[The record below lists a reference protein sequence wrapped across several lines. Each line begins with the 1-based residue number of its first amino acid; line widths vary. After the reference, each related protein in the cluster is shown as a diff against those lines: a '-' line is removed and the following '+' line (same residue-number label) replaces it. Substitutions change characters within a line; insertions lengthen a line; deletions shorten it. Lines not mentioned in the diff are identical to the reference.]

1 MTVQKDVT
9 KNIYVGNGSTRTFP
23 FTFECPAEHPEYIKV
38 YLMQDDGTALATSD
52 YQLDMDARQ
61 ITYPSSGTA
70 LPEGK
75 KLVIMRE
82 LPLQQMMN
90 LVNNG
95 PYFAEDVE
103 TAFDENVMAMQ
114 QIAEKLNRSIIMS
127 VDIDGD
133 AFVNEVPFEAGKSFR
148 IADDGK
154 SIVLTEDPARV
165 LPLAQ
170 EAYAQAQA
178 QAQSASASAS
188 AAAKSEDSAAAS
200 ASEAGNSA
208 QSASTSAAGAAESAR
223 LAEGYKNVA
232 ETAKSDASL
241 YADNAKT
248 SADNATASKKVAQS
262 AANSASNFATDAR
275 SSVSEAKSYRDAA
288 STYAT
293 NAKNYSENVNVF
305 VPSVSSDGILSW
317 TNKAGLPNPPSV
329 NIKGKDGADGGVT
342 VDDTLSDTS
351 TNAIQNKVVKAALD
365 NRAVLDESNTFTSPN
380 SFDDI
385 YMADGM
391 SSLKWYN
398 GSHNFVV
405 ASINSKKYTGEA
417 ATAKKATQDGDG
429 NVITSTYATKTELNS
444 CVKSVNNVTP
454 DSNGNVNISV
464 SGGGSGVTVDEELSS
479 TSTNPVQNKT
489 IYNALLNKAGT
500 DIFSGFDL
508 NSPSATIRWR
518 SGSQNYGI
526 LTASNYSG
534 TALRAT
540 QDGAGNVITDT
551 YTKKADFDKIISD
564 LDVAFQQKADKS
576 DLADVATSGKY
587 TDLLNRPTYVVQS
600 VNNIKPDSNG
610 NVSISVEG
618 GGGSD
623 ITVDAELS
631 DTSTNPVQNKV
642 VKAALDN
649 RAVLDDVNTFTSPNN
664 FDDIYMEDGINSL
677 KWYNGSPNFVVA
689 SITSKRYTGEAATA
703 KKATQDG
710 DGNVITSTYATKT
723 ELNSCVKSVNNVTPD
738 ENGNVTISVSGG
750 GIGGSITIDSALSS
764 TSTNPVQNKV
774 IKDALDDKANLNK
787 NNTFLKENWFEKGVS
802 LLAYR
807 DSNSAIK
814 WYQSP
819 TNPSIASIDA
829 TNYTGTAAKATQD
842 GAGNVITETYATKSD
857 ISGVVKSV
865 NGTKPDSNGN
875 VTITVSGGS
884 NVTVDTTLSATSTN
898 PIANKTVY
906 SALGGKLGKTETAYA
921 ATKATQDGAGN
932 VIATTYIKTV
942 NNVKPDSNGNVNISG
957 GTGGNITV
965 DSVLSPTSTNAI
977 QNKVVQ
983 QEFTS
988 VRAAIPTKV
997 SQLTNDSGYL
1007 TQHQSLD
1014 GYVKTVNNTAPDSN
1028 GNVTIALS
1036 GGGGVSTSESNTW
1049 TGKQTFQ
1056 KMKFNFESYNAPR
1069 ISGATDNPAASVAV
1083 YNVQGNFTLDMSVLA
1098 GLLNNGDATLFTAYI
1113 TTNGAYTLSITNA
1126 GTLKYVG
1133 NASDLAIT
1141 VNGLLLNILLIK
1153 SSSGVLSSVAQASTL
1168 S

>member
-1 MTVQKDVT
+1 MSNARIQFSTASEEKWLQVNPVLREGELVIARKA
-9 KNIYVGNGSTRTFP
+9 NGKR
-23 FTFECPAEHPEYIKV
+23 
-38 YLMQDDGTALATSD
+38 
-52 YQLDMDARQ
+52 
-61 ITYPSSGTA
+61 
-70 LPEGK
+70 
-75 KLVIMRE
+75 KLVVGKPGGSSYANSE
-82 LPLQQMMN
+82 
-90 LVNNG
+90 VVWD
-95 PYFAEDVE
+95 AE
-103 TAFDENVMAMQ
+103 Q
-114 QIAEKLNRSIIMS
+114 
-127 VDIDGD
+127 
-133 AFVNEVPFEAGKSFR
+133 
-148 IADDGK
+148 
-154 SIVLTEDPARV
+154 
-165 LPLAQ
+165 
-170 EAYAQAQA
+170 
-178 QAQSASASAS
+178 
-188 AAAKSEDSAAAS
+188 
-200 ASEAGNSA
+200 
-208 QSASTSAAGAAESAR
+208 
-223 LAEGYKNVA
+223 A
-232 ETAKSDASL
+232 ETYMNTTKDL
-241 YADNAKT
+241 
-248 SADNATASKKVAQS
+248 
-262 AANSASNFATDAR
+262 
-275 SSVSEAKSYRDAA
+275 
-288 STYAT
+288 
-293 NAKNYSENVNVF
+293 SENVNVF
-305 VPSVSSDGILSW
+305 VPHIDSSGILTW
-317 TNKAGLPNPPSV
+317 TNKAGLDNPSPITIKGIKGDPGEKGEPGQRGEQGAQGIQGPRGIQGEQGERGVQGLQGPAGNAATITIGNVTTSAPGTSASV
-329 NIKGKDGADGGVT
+329 TNRGTSSAAVLDFVLPKGKDGADGGVT
-342 VDDTLSDTS
+342 VDEALSNTS
-351 TNAIQNKVVKAALD
+351 VNPVQNRAVKAALD
-365 NRAVLDESNTFTSPN
+365 NRAVLDDTNTFTSPN
-380 SFDDI
+380 TFDII
-385 YMADGM
+385 YMKKNVG
-391 SSLKWYN
+391 SIRWYE
-398 GSHNFVV
+398 GSQSVV
-405 ASINSKKYTGEA
+405 VGHINAESYTGEA
-417 ATAKKATQDGDG
+417 NTAKKATKDGDG
-429 NVITSTYATKTELNS
+429 NIITSTYATKTELNS
-444 CVKSVNNVTP
+444 YVKSVNNTAP
-454 DSNGNVNISV
+454 DDNGNVNITV
-464 SGGGSGVTVDEELSS
+464 SGGVTVDEELSS
-479 TSTNPVQNKT
+479 TSTNPVQNKV
-489 IYNALLNKAGT
+489 IYNALLNKVGT
-500 DIFSGFDL
+500 DIYSGFAL
-508 NSPSATIRWR
+508 MGATAPITWR
-518 SGSQNYGI
+518 QGSQVVGS
-526 LTASNYSG
+526 LTASNYTG

-551 YTKKADFDKIISD
+551 YTKKVDFDKTISE
-564 LDVAFQQKADKS
+564 LGVAFQQKADKS

-689 SITSKRYTGEAATA
+689 SITSKRYTGEAA
-703 KKATQDG
+703 
-710 DGNVITSTYATKT
+710 
-723 ELNSCVKSVNNVTPD
+723 
-738 ENGNVTISVSGG
+738 
-750 GIGGSITIDSALSS
+750 
-764 TSTNPVQNKV
+764 
-774 IKDALDDKANLNK
+774 
-787 NNTFLKENWFEKGVS
+787 
-802 LLAYR
+802 
-807 DSNSAIK
+807 
-814 WYQSP
+814 
-819 TNPSIASIDA
+819 
-829 TNYTGTAAKATQD
+829 TAAKATQD